1 MHTSRSYPLTDS
13 TMHICKIDLTFQEF
27 IDNDEIM
34 AGEDDGSAEDEFE
47 AIDT

>member
-1 MHTSRSYPLTDS
+1 MNTSRSYPLTDS
-13 TMHICKIDLTFQEF
+13 AMHICKIDPTFQEL

-34 AGEDDGSAEDEFE
+34 ADDDDGSAEDEFE